1 MNMENPLNPEQAK
14 GTAEEQEAQQDYV
27 VLRLVALGL
36 TSVALVTAVGV
47 MVLAG
52 IGEQVPEGVLSF
64 GSAAVGA
71 LATMMTRSVRRSK

>member
-1 MNMENPLNPEQAK
+1 MENPINPDQPI
-14 GTAEEQEAQQDYV
+14 GTAAEQEAQQDYI

-36 TSVALVTAVGV
+36 TMVALVTAGGV

-52 IGEQVPEGVLSF
+52 LGEKVPEGVLSF

-71 LATMMTRSVRRSK
+71 LATMMTRSVRRGA